1 VFLIGLTGGIASG
14 KSTVAERFVKHG
26 AELIDADEI
35 ARDVTQPGTR
45 TFHEIVEHFGRDI
58 LDGDGFIDR
67 AALGAIVFDDERQ
80 RAVLNEITHPPILAE
95 IADQL
100 ELLVAFD
107 GCVVLDVPLL
117 VESEVDRRY
126 DAIIVVATREET
138 QVRRLMRHRGM
149 SERDARQRVRAQA
162 PLEVKLARATHVLW
176 NEDGLD
182 DLIARADDVAE
193 ALCRTATDGGAGEAS
208 RSRRRDD

>member
-1 VFLIGLTGGIASG
+1 MFLIGLTGGIASG

-26 AELIDADEI
+26 AELIDADAISRE
-35 ARDVTQPGTR
+35 VTQPGTR
-45 TFHEIVEHFGRDI
+45 AFNEIVEHFGHEI
-58 LDGDGFIDR
+58 LDDGFIDR

-80 RAVLNEITHPPILAE
+80 RSVLNEITHPPILAE

-126 DAIIVVATREET
+126 DAVIVVATREET

-176 NEDGLD
+176 NEDSLD
-182 DLIARADDVAE
+182 DLVARADEMAE
-193 ALCRTATDGGAGEAS
+193 ALCRLAA
-208 RSRRRDD
+208 RDV

>member
-1 VFLIGLTGGIASG
+1 VKLYGLTGGIASG

-26 AELIDADEI
+26 AELIDADAI
-35 ARDVTQPGTR
+35 AREVTQPGTR
-45 TFHEIVEHFGRDI
+45 TYHEIVEHFGHGI
-58 LDGDGFIDR
+58 LDEDGFIDR
-67 AALGAIVFDDERQ
+67 AALGASVFDDDRQ
-80 RAVLNEITHPPILAE
+80 RAVLNEITHPPILAT

-126 DAIIVVATREET
+126 DAIIVVATRAET
-138 QVRRLMRHRGM
+138 QVRRLMRYRGM
-149 SERDARQRVRAQA
+149 TEREARLRVRAQA
-162 PLEVKLARATHVLW
+162 PLEAKLARATHVLW

-182 DLIARADDVAE
+182 DLIARADEIAE
-193 ALCRTATDGGAGEAS
+193 ALCRRAAGYP
-208 RSRRRDD
+208 